1 MKKLMIVLIAISLF
15 SIVEAKDPLV
25 LGNDSWPPFIIDG
38 EEQGTAE
45 MLVCQAL
52 ERSGWP
58 CEVSVNDWDKVLEEA
73 RTGVI
78 DGIAAA
84 WRNAEREKYLLFSK
98 PYLTNRIVPVVK
110 KENPAAINSIADLA
124 GLRVALATDYAYGEE
139 IMAMT
144 SNFEIIRS
152 KNSLDALAQ
161 VQSGKAD
168 TALLDELVA
177 RDELNEPGME
187 NLMASDAVLAFRELH
202 FAVSRQNLL
211 AQEIIDDFHRS
222 YELMLADGTVN
233 EILNVDWLA
242 TDFGQTGSLNIVLRS
257 GVSLDDL
264 SSPSDKGEVY
274 QLGRSNL
281 QPAHSSDVDPSRVKY
296 QVEGKSYSS
305 LNLAL
310 DEAFGENSPCK
321 HKDYSSQF
329 DCTDLFKK
337 R

>member
-1 MKKLMIVLIAISLF
+1 MKKLIFILVAISLF

-25 LGNDSWPPFIIDG
+25 LANDSWPPFIIAG
-38 EEQGTAE
+38 SEQGTSE

-58 CEVSVNDWDKVLEEA
+58 CEVKVEDWDKVLEEA
-73 RTGVI
+73 RIGAI

-84 WRNAEREKYLLFSK
+84 WRNAERESYLLFSE
-98 PYLTNRIVPVVK
+98 PYLTNRIVPVVN
-110 KENPAAINSIADLA
+110 KENPAAIKSIADLA
-124 GLRVALATDYAYGEE
+124 GLRVALVIDYAYGEE
-139 IMAMT
+139 IMAIT
-144 SNFEIIRS
+144 SNMEVIGS

-177 RDELNEPGME
+177 RAELDEPGME
-187 NLMASDAVLAFRELH
+187 NLMASDTVLAFRELH
-202 FAVSRQNLL
+202 FAVSRQHPL
-211 AQEIIDDFHRS
+211 AREIIDDFHRS

-233 EILNVDWLA
+233 EILKVDWLA
-242 TDFGQTGSLNIVLRS
+242 TDFGRTGNLNVVMRS
-257 GVSLDDL
+257 GVSFDEL
-264 SSPSDKGEVY
+264 SSPSNEGEVY
-274 QLGRSNL
+274 SLGGSII
-281 QPAHSSDVDPSRVKY
+281 QPVHSGDVDSSRVKY
-296 QVEGKSYSS
+296 QVEGKTYSS
-305 LNLAL
+305 LNIAL